1 MADSRLKF
9 FNKQGNPLNFDY
21 IGPTGPTPLDSK
33 FTFITSPSGASNP
46 GDLDITEYST
56 YYEFLFNQ
64 YDLND
69 FSLVAWYNEAVDFIS
84 KGAEIFVNGEVIGA
98 KNFRA
103 KIDSITFSGGQLTVN
118 LLKDNYQGQSII
130 SPGNQ
135 IYFTTSYKNRPG
147 GYFKGNIYFDPVS
160 TSLYENEQV
169 FVLQELYNVSSSQ
182 IEYGLPHAGFTGA
195 TSGAKWRSRWY
206 NDNYGESD
214 VTDIIFTYSI
224 EEQLDGGDGE
234 PLIVNY
240 PNMTFGVDLDTS
252 DYYANGYLNTTSV
265 ESSALGINVALN
277 GSEEAESVYE
287 RKLIVDDISSGTPE
301 KVLEIDFYGQIIGED
316 ERFKVMLQNFGRAF
330 YKSDSVILRDHD
342 PDEPLPNYLE
352 INEKR
357 KELLVAGDE
366 IFPYMG
372 SYKGLIN
379 AIKFFG
385 YQDLRI
391 KEYWLNLNYNAVR
404 SESPI
409 QQNKQFLDSI
419 RAQQTQG
426 YSMSYQVGDILDNEN
441 SGKYRLVQT
450 YGPDAD
456 GNYVL
461 DVSSED
467 TLVPSRTYKKTSL
480 FGLYYD
486 LNKVTEEFDEYG
498 YPIVVDAFKFTQEE
512 VLLKIFALKERLK
525 RDYLPLNAKIVD
537 ITGEGVYF
545 TVYNTRSWTDVME
558 RSDVNS
564 GFVFDFYPNPD
575 FGFIEDLRNFSLRP
589 QTDDLQTPSS
599 YNNSYSSSVDFIG
612 GTGSAISFSGNFPC
626 GFTGPN
632 PTIVINAGKTYQFDI
647 IDTGE
652 YGYDFIITTSPS
664 YTQVDPLGIEN
675 NGATGGGSITWY
687 VDPEQTG
694 TMYYYSSANT
704 SLMSGTINI
713 LPATTSDLG
722 NIINPLDSQQI
733 YTASQNASLLT
744 AIDNFYYLK
753 QNGQIV
759 ELGDGKYDPPA
770 YIDPDT
776 GLPYQ
781 VPIGMPVILE
791 LLPDVWTW
799 DEMNISWSS
808 VIIPAF
814 KNGDSVQV
822 KTAGTYFGVYGTVT
836 LVNYSTGQ
844 YTVFLDPPYN
854 TSVIFDE
861 ADLYSTTQQYLLLTW
876 GNVDFSNMMEIE
888 WIINKSS
895 TQSGTP
901 YYFEFR
907 GSINDFYRLAH
918 FIPHTGEYRVTCN
931 VYDAFNFKNT
941 VIKDA
946 VIIVQPKVIDIDSWT
961 RYREVE
967 FYDWENVDRQW
978 NDYNSIW
985 EYPAEGE
992 SIEVLEKKIPSEILK
1007 FATYGNKAEEGQSVL
1022 VKTELDPIGATGGIT
1037 FTQSVISI
1045 SEIYSLEVFAG
1056 QYGPVIVSTSA
1067 PHGLSDGDEVS
1078 IIDSI
1083 SQLNGRW
1090 VAGVTGSTT
1099 TFKLQT
1105 VLDNSWGGVVSLSSP
1120 NRYAVDPTVY
1130 TSQKMTGVGSITIQ
1144 VGGRTIGTAECGDS
1158 LYHSA
1163 NYITSAV
1170 NTLVTYPD
1178 YYASCT
1184 DPSADPVT
1192 VTIYAPDD
1200 LGADQNGVSLNATLT
1215 GSLSLIS
1222 SDTGLTGGVSPV
1234 ETYVEWS
1241 ENNPVYPN
1249 ENLKYWGT
1257 KNLDWQIFNDATW
1270 EDGYA
1275 HSWYDYEFNNDWL
1288 GGYEI
1293 HSILP
1298 GDYLKISTGNTTFP
1312 FPVGVTFTSNTASIT
1327 IQEVADQLNNS
1338 DEPHINNFWYRPM
1351 PSDVGSLS
1359 TLNPPINVNVISVG
1373 VSGST
1378 AAIPPSSIGGS
1389 ALLIPGFGYTGPT
1402 GP

>member
-9 FNKQGNPLNFDY
+9 YNKQGNPLNFEY
-21 IGPTGPTPLDSK
+21 IGPTGPTPLDSR
-33 FTFITSPSGASNP
+33 FTYITSASGVPNP
-46 GDLDITEYST
+46 GDLDITDYGT
-56 YYEFLFNQ
+56 YFEFLFNDE
-64 YDLND
+64 DLNNFD
-69 FSLVAWYNEAVDFIS
+69 LVSWYDEVVDFLS
-84 KGAEIFVNGEVIGA
+84 KGAEIFLNGDVIGA
-98 KNFRA
+98 KSFRA
-103 KIDSITFSGGQLTVN
+103 KVSSVSLSGGQLAVN

-130 SPGNQ
+130 SVGNQ
-135 IYFTTSYKNRPG
+135 IYFTTTYKNRPG

-160 TSLYENEQV
+160 TSLYENEQIFIV
-169 FVLQELYNVSSSQ
+169 EELYNVTASQ
-182 IEYGLPHAGFTGA
+182 IQYGLPHAGYTGA

-206 NDNYGESD
+206 NDNYGETD

-240 PNMTFGVDLDTS
+240 PNMTFTVDLDTS

-265 ESSALGINVALN
+265 ESSALAINVALN
-277 GSEEAESVYE
+277 GSDEAESVYE
-287 RKLIVDDISSGTPE
+287 RKLIIDDISSGTPE
-301 KVLEIDFYGQIIGED
+301 KVLEVDFYGQIIGED

-342 PDEPLPNYLE
+342 PSEPLPNYLE

-357 KELLVAGDE
+357 KELLIAGDE

-391 KEYWLNLNYNAVR
+391 KEYWLNLNYNAVK

-409 QQNKQFLDSI
+409 QQNKQFLDAI

-426 YSMSYQVGDILDNEN
+426 YTMSYQVGDILDNEN
-441 SGKYRLVQT
+441 SGKYRLIQT
-450 YGPDAD
+450 YGPNAD

-461 DVSSED
+461 DVSSEE
-467 TLVPSRTYKKTSL
+467 TLIPSRTYKKTSL

-486 LNKVTEEFDEYG
+486 LNKVSQDFDEYG
-498 YPIVVDAFKFTQEE
+498 YPVVVDAFKFTQEE

-525 RDYLPLNAKIVD
+525 RDYLPLNARIVD

-564 GFVFDFYPNPD
+564 GFNFDFYPNPD
-575 FGFIEDLRNFSLRP
+575 FGFLEDLRNFSLR
-589 QTDDLQTPSS
+589 TEADDIQTPSS
-599 YNNSYSSSVDFIG
+599 YNNYYSADVDFIG
-612 GTGSAISFSGNFPC
+612 GTGSAISFVGNFPY
-626 GFTGPN
+626 GLTGPN
-632 PTIVINAGKTYQFDI
+632 PVITINAGKTYQFNV
-647 IDTGE
+647 IDSGA
-652 YGYDFIITTSPS
+652 YGYDFIITTNPS
-664 YTQVDPLGIEN
+664 YAQVDPLGIEN
-675 NGATGGGSITWY
+675 NGATGGGSIIWY

-694 TMYYYSSANT
+694 TMYYYSSNNT
-704 SLMSGTINI
+704 SLLSGTINV
-713 LPATTSDLG
+713 LPATSSDLG
-722 NIINPLDSQQI
+722 NIVDPLDSQQNH
-733 YTASQNASLLT
+733 TPSQNASLLN
-744 AIDNFYYLK
+744 AIENFYFLK

-776 GLPYQ
+776 GIPYK

-791 LLPDVWTW
+791 LLPDIWTW

-814 KNGDSVQV
+814 KVGDSVQV
-822 KTAGTYFGVYGTVT
+822 KSAGTYFGVFGTVT
-836 LVNYSTGQ
+836 SVNYSTGQ
-844 YTVFLDPPYN
+844 YTVFLNSPFS
-854 TSVIFDE
+854 TSVTFDE

-876 GNVDFSNMMEIE
+876 GNIDFSNMMEVE
-888 WIINKSS
+888 WIVNKSS

-907 GSINDFYRLAH
+907 GPIGDFYKLAH
-918 FIPHTGEYRVTCN
+918 FLPHTGEYRVTCN

-941 VIKDA
+941 VIKEA
-946 VIIVQPKVIDIDSWT
+946 VIKVQPKVIDIDSWT

-967 FYDWENVDRQW
+967 FYDWENVDRPWQ
-978 NDYNSIW
+978 DYNSIW

-1037 FTQSVISI
+1037 FTQSIISI
-1045 SEIYSLEVFAG
+1045 SEIYSLEIFSG
-1056 QYGPVIVSTSA
+1056 QYGSATISTSS
-1067 PHGLSDGDEVS
+1067 PHGLSNGDDVTIIGS
-1078 IIDSI
+1078 IPQI
-1083 SQLNGRW
+1083 NGRW
-1090 VAGVTGSTT
+1090 IAGVTGSPN
-1099 TFKLQT
+1099 TFKIQT
-1105 VLDNSWGGVVSLSSP
+1105 VLDNSWSGVVSLTSP
-1120 NRYAVDPTVY
+1120 TRYAVDGTVY
-1130 TSQKMTGVGSITIQ
+1130 TDQKMTGAGSITIEID
-1144 VGGRTIGTAECGDS
+1144 GRVIGTSECGDS
-1158 LYHSA
+1158 LYHTA
-1163 NYITSAV
+1163 NYITSSV
-1170 NTLVTYPD
+1170 NKLVTYPD

-1184 DPSADPVT
+1184 EPTADPVT
-1192 VTIYAPDD
+1192 VTIYAPDN
-1200 LGADQNGVSLNATLT
+1200 LGADQNGISMNVSLT
-1215 GSLSLIS
+1215 GSLSLVS
-1222 SDTGLTGGVSPV
+1222 ASTGLTGGVSPV

-1241 ENNPVYPN
+1241 ENSSEYPN

-1257 KNLDWQIFNDATW
+1257 KNLDWQIFNDTTW
-1270 EDGYA
+1270 EDGYS
-1275 HSWYDYEFNNDWL
+1275 HSWYDFEFNNDWL

-1293 HSILP
+1293 HSIRP
-1298 GDYLKISTGNTTFP
+1298 GDYLKITTGNTTFP
-1312 FPVGVTFTSNTASIT
+1312 FPVGVTFSSTAT
-1327 IQEVADQLNNS
+1327 TLQEVADQLNNS
-1338 DEPHINNFWYRPM
+1338 TDSHITNFWYRPI
-1351 PSDVGSLS
+1351 PSDTGSLS
-1359 TLNPPINVNVISVG
+1359 TLNPPINLSVASIG

-1378 AAIPPSSIGGS
+1378 AAIPPSAIGGS
-1389 ALLIPGFGYTGPT
+1389 SLLIPGFGYTGPT

>member
-84 KGAEIFVNGEVIGA
+84 KGADIFVNGEVIGA

-103 KIDSITFSGGQLTVN
+103 KVDSITFSGGQLAVN

-287 RKLIVDDISSGTPE
+287 RKLIIDDISSGTPE

-575 FGFIEDLRNFSLRP
+575 FGFIEDLRNFSLRS

-836 LVNYSTGQ
+836 SVNYSTGQ

-888 WIINKSS
+888 WILNKSA

-1037 FTQSVISI
+1037 FTQSIISI
-1045 SEIYSLEVFAG
+1045 SEIYSLEVFSG
-1056 QYGPVIVSTSA
+1056 QYGPVVISTTL

-1090 VAGVTGSTT
+1090 IAGVTGSST
-1099 TFKLQT
+1099 TFKIQT
-1105 VLDNSWGGVVSLSSP
+1105 SLDNSWGGVISLSSP
-1120 NRYAVDPTVY
+1120 NRYAVDSTVY
-1130 TSQKMTGVGSITIQ
+1130 PNQKMTGVGSITIE
-1144 VGGRTIGTAECGDS
+1144 VGGRVIGTAECGDS

-1200 LGADQNGVSLNATLT
+1200 LGSDQNGVSLNATLA
-1215 GSLSLIS
+1215 GSLSLVS

>member
-64 YDLND
+64 YDLNN
-69 FSLVAWYNEAVDFIS
+69 FSLVSWYNEAVDFIS
-84 KGAEIFVNGEVIGA
+84 KGAEIFLNGEVIGA

-103 KIDSITFSGGQLTVN
+103 KIDSVTFSGGQLAVN

-135 IYFTTSYKNRPG
+135 IYFTASYKNRPG

-182 IEYGLPHAGFTGA
+182 IQYGLPHAGFTGA

-287 RKLIVDDISSGTPE
+287 RKLIIDDISSGTPE

-409 QQNKQFLDSI
+409 QQNKQFLDTI

-687 VDPEQTG
+687 IDPEQTG

-733 YTASQNASLLT
+733 YTSSQNASLLT

-776 GLPYQ
+776 GNTYQ

-791 LLPDVWTW
+791 LIPDVWTW

-814 KNGDSVQV
+814 KIGDSVQV
-822 KTAGTYFGVYGTVT
+822 KTAGTYFGVFGTVT
-836 LVNYSTGQ
+836 TINYSTGQ
-844 YTVFLDPPYN
+844 YGVFLDPPYSTTVN
-854 TSVIFDE
+854 FDE
-861 ADLYSTTQQYLLLTW
+861 SDLYSTTQQYLLLTW

-888 WIINKSS
+888 WILNKSA

-946 VIIVQPKVIDIDSWT
+946 VILVQPKVIDIDSWT

-1037 FTQSVISI
+1037 FTQSIINI
-1045 SEIYSLEVFAG
+1045 SEIYSLEIFPG
-1056 QYGPVIVSTSA
+1056 QYGPVVISTAS
-1067 PHGLSDGDEVS
+1067 PHGLSNGDEVS

-1090 VAGVTGSTT
+1090 IAGVTGSIN
-1099 TFKLQT
+1099 TFKIQT
-1105 VLDNSWGGVVSLSSP
+1105 SLDNSWGGVISLSSP
-1120 NRYAVDPTVY
+1120 NRYAVDSTIY
-1130 TSQKMTGVGSITIQ
+1130 TNQRMTGVGSITIE
-1144 VGGRTIGTAECGDS
+1144 VGGRIIGSAECGDS

-1200 LGADQNGVSLNATLT
+1200 LGSDQNGVSLNPTLT
-1215 GSLSLIS
+1215 GSLSIVS
-1222 SDTGLTGGVSPV
+1222 SDIGLTGGVSPV

-1288 GGYEI
+1288 GGYEL

-1312 FPVGVTFTSNTASIT
+1312 FPVGVTFTSNTPSIT

-1338 DEPHINNFWYRPM
+1338 DESHINNFWYRPM

-1378 AAIPPSSIGGS
+1378 ASVPPSSIGGS
-1389 ALLIPGFGYTGPT
+1389 SLLIPGFGYTGPT

>member
-1037 FTQSVISI
+1037 FTQSIISI

-1120 NRYAVDPTVY
+1120 NRYAVDSTVY

>member
-84 KGAEIFVNGEVIGA
+84 KGADIFVNGEVIGA

-103 KIDSITFSGGQLTVN
+103 KVDSITFSGGQLAVN

-135 IYFTTSYKNRPG
+135 
-147 GYFKGNIYFDPVS
+147 IYFDPVS

-287 RKLIVDDISSGTPE
+287 RKLIIDDISSGTPE

-575 FGFIEDLRNFSLRP
+575 FGFIEDLRNFSLRS

-836 LVNYSTGQ
+836 SVNYSTGQ

-888 WIINKSS
+888 WILNKSA

-1037 FTQSVISI
+1037 FTQSIISI
-1045 SEIYSLEVFAG
+1045 SEIYSLEVFSG
-1056 QYGPVIVSTSA
+1056 QYGPVVISTTL

-1090 VAGVTGSTT
+1090 IAGVTGSST
-1099 TFKLQT
+1099 TFKIQT
-1105 VLDNSWGGVVSLSSP
+1105 SLDNSWGGVISLSSP
-1120 NRYAVDPTVY
+1120 NRYAVDSTVY
-1130 TSQKMTGVGSITIQ
+1130 PNQKMTGVGSITIE
-1144 VGGRTIGTAECGDS
+1144 VGGRVIGTAECGDS

-1200 LGADQNGVSLNATLT
+1200 LGSDQNGVSLNATLA
-1215 GSLSLIS
+1215 GSLSLVS

>member
-1 MADSRLKF
+1 MEIKNLK
-9 FNKQGNPLNFDY
+9 
-21 IGPTGPTPLDSK
+21 
-33 FTFITSPSGASNP
+33 
-46 GDLDITEYST
+46 

-135 IYFTTSYKNRPG
+135 IYFTASYKNRPG

-182 IEYGLPHAGFTGA
+182 IQYGLPHAGFTGA

-287 RKLIVDDISSGTPE
+287 RKLIIDDISSGTPE

-409 QQNKQFLDSI
+409 QQNKQFLDTI

-687 VDPEQTG
+687 IDPEQTG

-733 YTASQNASLLT
+733 YTSSQNASLLT

-776 GLPYQ
+776 GNTYQ

-791 LLPDVWTW
+791 LIPDVWTW

-814 KNGDSVQV
+814 KIGDSVQV
-822 KTAGTYFGVYGTVT
+822 KTAGTYFGVFGTVT
-836 LVNYSTGQ
+836 TINYSTGQ
-844 YTVFLDPPYN
+844 YGVFLDPPYSTTVN
-854 TSVIFDE
+854 FDE
-861 ADLYSTTQQYLLLTW
+861 SDLYSTTQQYLLLTW

-888 WIINKSS
+888 WILNKSA

-946 VIIVQPKVIDIDSWT
+946 VILVQPKVIDIDSWT

-1037 FTQSVISI
+1037 FTQSIINI
-1045 SEIYSLEVFAG
+1045 SEIYSLEIFPG
-1056 QYGPVIVSTSA
+1056 QYGPVVISTAS
-1067 PHGLSDGDEVS
+1067 PHGLSNGDEVS

-1090 VAGVTGSTT
+1090 IAGVTGSIN
-1099 TFKLQT
+1099 TFKIQT
-1105 VLDNSWGGVVSLSSP
+1105 SLDNSWGGVISLSSP
-1120 NRYAVDPTVY
+1120 NRYAVDSTIY
-1130 TSQKMTGVGSITIQ
+1130 TNQRMTGVGSITIE
-1144 VGGRTIGTAECGDS
+1144 VGGRIIGSAECGDS

-1200 LGADQNGVSLNATLT
+1200 LGSDQNGVSLNPTLT
-1215 GSLSLIS
+1215 GSLSIVS
-1222 SDTGLTGGVSPV
+1222 SDIGLTGGVSPV

-1288 GGYEI
+1288 GGYEL

-1312 FPVGVTFTSNTASIT
+1312 FPVGVTFTSNTPSIT

-1338 DEPHINNFWYRPM
+1338 DESHINNFWYRPM

-1378 AAIPPSSIGGS
+1378 ASVPPSSIGGS
-1389 ALLIPGFGYTGPT
+1389 SLLIPGFGYTGPT

>member
-21 IGPTGPTPLDSK
+21 VGPTGPTPLDSK
-33 FTFITSPSGASNP
+33 FTFITSPSGASSP
-46 GDLDITEYST
+46 GDLDITDNGT

-69 FSLVAWYNEAVDFIS
+69 FSLVAWYNEAVDFLS
-84 KGAEIFVNGEVIGA
+84 KGAEIFLNGEVIGA

-103 KIDSITFSGGQLTVN
+103 KIDTISFSGGQVTVN

-135 IYFTTSYKNRPG
+135 IYFTATYKNRPG

-182 IEYGLPHAGFTGA
+182 VEYGLPHAGFTGA

-224 EEQLDGGDGE
+224 EEQLEGGDGE
-234 PLIVNY
+234 PLIINY

-287 RKLIVDDISSGTPE
+287 RKLIVDDISSGSPE

-330 YKSDSVILRDHD
+330 YKSDSIILRDHD
-342 PDEPLPNYLE
+342 PSEPLPNYLE

-441 SGKYRLVQT
+441 SGKYRLIQT

-486 LNKVTEEFDEYG
+486 LNKVSDEFDEYG

-589 QTDDLQTPSS
+589 QSDDLQTPSS
-599 YNNSYSSSVDFIG
+599 YNNYYSSSVDFIG
-612 GTGSAISFSGNFPC
+612 GTGSAISFTGNFPC

-632 PTIVINAGKTYQFDI
+632 PTITINAGKTYQFDVV
-647 IDTGE
+647 DSGD
-652 YGYDFIITTSPS
+652 YGYNFIITTSPS
-664 YTQVDPLGIEN
+664 YIQVDPLGIEN

-704 SLMSGTINI
+704 SAMSGTINV
-713 LPATTSDLG
+713 LSATTSDLG
-722 NIINPLDSQQI
+722 NIVDPLTAQQI
-733 YTASQNASLLT
+733 YTPAQNSSLLT
-744 AIDNFYYLK
+744 AIENFYNLK

-776 GLPYQ
+776 GSAYQ

-791 LLPDVWTW
+791 LIPDVWTW

-814 KNGDSVQV
+814 KIGDSVQV
-822 KTAGTYFGVYGTVT
+822 KSAGTYLGSFGTVT
-836 LVNYSTGQ
+836 SIVYSTGQ
-844 YTVFLDPPYN
+844 YTVFLDPPFS

-861 ADLYSTTQQYLLLTW
+861 ADLYSTVQQYLLLTW

-888 WIINKSS
+888 WILNKSA

-907 GSINDFYRLAH
+907 GSINDFYKLAH

-946 VIIVQPKVIDIDSWT
+946 VILVQPKVIDIDSWT

-992 SIEVLEKKIPSEILK
+992 SIEVLEKKFPSEILK

-1037 FTQSVISI
+1037 FTQSIINI
-1045 SEIYSLEVFAG
+1045 SEIYSLEVFSG
-1056 QYGPVIVSTSA
+1056 QYGPVIVSTAS
-1067 PHGLSDGDEVS
+1067 PHGLVDGDEVS
-1078 IIDSI
+1078 IINSI

-1090 VAGVTGSTT
+1090 IAGVTGSTN
-1099 TFKLQT
+1099 TFKLQSS
-1105 VLDNSWGGVVSLSSP
+1105 LDNSWGGVVSLSSP
-1120 NRYAVDPTVY
+1120 NRYAVDSALY
-1130 TSQKMTGVGSITIQ
+1130 SNQKMTGVGSITIQ
-1144 VGGRTIGTAECGDS
+1144 VDGRTIGSAECGDS
-1158 LYHSA
+1158 LYHTA
-1163 NYITSAV
+1163 NYITSSV

-1192 VTIYAPDD
+1192 VTIYAPDN
-1200 LGADQNGVSLNATLT
+1200 LGSDQNGVSLNATLT
-1215 GSLSLIS
+1215 GSLSLVS
-1222 SDTGLTGGVSPV
+1222 ADTGLTGGVSPL

-1275 HSWYDYEFNNDWL
+1275 HSWYDFEFNNDWL

-1298 GDYLKISTGNTTFP
+1298 GDYLKVSTGNTTFP
-1312 FPVGVTFTSNTASIT
+1312 FPVGVTFSSNTPAIT

-1351 PSDVGSLS
+1351 PSDTGALS
-1359 TLNPPINVNVISVG
+1359 TLNPPININVISVG

-1378 AAIPPSSIGGS
+1378 AAVPPSSIGGS

>member
-21 IGPTGPTPLDSK
+21 IGPTGPTPLDAK
-33 FTFITSPSGASNP
+33 FTYITNSSGAPNP
-46 GDLDITEYST
+46 GDLDITDYTT
-56 YYEFLFNQ
+56 YYEFIFNEN
-64 YDLND
+64 DLNT
-69 FSLVAWYNEAVDFIS
+69 FNLVSWYNEIVDYLS
-84 KGAEIFVNGEVIGA
+84 KGAEVFLNGDVIGA
-98 KNFRA
+98 KSFRA
-103 KIDSITFSGGQLTVN
+103 KISSISISGGQISVN
-118 LLKDNYQGQSII
+118 LLKDYYQGQSII
-130 SPGNQ
+130 SVGNQ
-135 IYFTTSYKNRPG
+135 IYFTTTYKNRPG

-160 TSLYENEQV
+160 TSLYENEQIFIV
-169 FVLQELYNVSSSQ
+169 QELYNVTASQ
-182 IEYGLPHAGFTGA
+182 MQYGLPHAGFTGA
-195 TSGAKWRSRWY
+195 TSGATWRSRWY
-206 NDNYGESD
+206 NDNYGETD

-224 EEQLDGGDGE
+224 EDQLEGGDGE

-240 PNMTFGVDLDTS
+240 PNMTFSVDLSAS

-265 ESSALGINVALN
+265 NSSALGINVALN
-277 GSEEAESVYE
+277 GSDEAESVYE
-287 RKLIVDDISSGTPE
+287 RKLIIDDISSGTPE

-357 KELLVAGDE
+357 KELLIAGDE

-391 KEYWLNLNYNAVR
+391 KEYWLNLNYNSIS

-409 QQNKQFLDSI
+409 QQNKQFLDVI
-419 RAQQTQG
+419 RAQQKGG

-450 YGPDAD
+450 YGPNAN
-456 GNYVL
+456 GEYVL
-461 DVSSED
+461 DVSSEE

-486 LNKVTEEFDEYG
+486 LNKVTQEFDEYG
-498 YPIVVDAFKFTQEE
+498 YPVVVDAFKFTQEE

-525 RDYLPLNAKIVD
+525 RDYLPLNARIVD

-545 TVYNTRSWTDVME
+545 TVYNTRSWTDIME
-558 RSDVNS
+558 RSDIES
-564 GFVFDFYPNPD
+564 GFSFDFYPNPD
-575 FGFIEDLRNFSLRP
+575 FGFLEDLRNFSLRP
-589 QTDDLQTPSS
+589 QVDDLQSPSS
-599 YNNSYSSSVDFIG
+599 YNNYYTADIDFIG
-612 GTGSAISFSGNFPC
+612 GTGSAISFTGDFPY

-632 PTIVINAGKTYQFDI
+632 PTITINAGKTYQFDV
-647 IDTGE
+647 IDSGD
-652 YGYDFIITTSPS
+652 YGYDFVITTNPS
-664 YTQVDPLGIEN
+664 YTQVDPLGIQN
-675 NGATGGGSITWY
+675 NGATGGESIIWY

-694 TMYYYSSANT
+694 TMYYYSSANGP
-704 SLMSGTINI
+704 LMSGEINI
-713 LPATTSDLG
+713 LPSTISDLG
-722 NIINPLDSQQI
+722 NIVDPLDSQQVH
-733 YTASQNASLLT
+733 TPAQNASLVT
-744 AIDNFYYLK
+744 AIGNFYDLK
-753 QNGQIV
+753 QNGKIL

-776 GLPYQ
+776 GELYQ
-781 VPIGMPVILE
+781 TPIGMPVILE
-791 LLPDVWTW
+791 LIPDVWTW

-814 KNGDSVQV
+814 KVGDSVQV
-822 KTAGTYFGVYGTVT
+822 KAAGTYFGVFGTVT

-844 YTVFLDPPYN
+844 YSVFLDPPYS
-854 TSVIFDE
+854 TTVIFDE
-861 ADLYSTTQQYLLLTW
+861 ADLYSTNQQYLLLTW

-888 WIINKSS
+888 WILNKSA

-907 GSINDFYRLAH
+907 GPIADFYKLAH

-946 VIIVQPKVIDIDSWT
+946 IIKVQPKVIDIDTWT

-967 FYDWENVDRQW
+967 FYEWENVDRSW
-978 NDYNSIW
+978 NDYSSIW

-1007 FATYGNKAEEGQSVL
+1007 FAAYGNKSEEGQSVL
-1022 VKTELDPIGATGGIT
+1022 VKTELDPVGATGGIT
-1037 FTQSVISI
+1037 FTQSIINI
-1045 SEIYSLEVFAG
+1045 SEIYSLQIFAG
-1056 QYGPVIVSTSA
+1056 QYGSATIATSS
-1067 PHGLSDGDEVS
+1067 PHGLSDGDEVTIIGS
-1078 IIDSI
+1078 IPQI
-1083 SQLNGRW
+1083 NGRW
-1090 VAGVTGSTT
+1090 VAGVTGSAS
-1099 TFKLQT
+1099 TFKIQT
-1105 VLDNSWGGVVSLSSP
+1105 VLENSWSGVVSLTSP
-1120 NRYAVDPTVY
+1120 TRYSVDGTIY
-1130 TSQKMTGVGSITIQ
+1130 TAQKMTGAGSISIE
-1144 VGGRTIGTAECGDS
+1144 VGGREIGYSECGDS

-1170 NTLVTYPD
+1170 NKLVTYPD

-1184 DPSADPVT
+1184 DPTADPVT
-1192 VTIYAPDD
+1192 ITIYAPDS
-1200 LGADQNGVSLNATLT
+1200 LGADQNGVSLNPILT
-1215 GSLSLIS
+1215 GSLSLVS
-1222 SDTGLTGGVSPV
+1222 ASTGLTGGVSPV

-1241 ENNPVYPN
+1241 ENSSTYPN
-1249 ENLKYWGT
+1249 DNLKYWGT

-1275 HSWYDYEFNNDWL
+1275 HSWYDFEFNNDWL

-1298 GDYLKISTGNTTFP
+1298 GDYLKVTTGNTTFP
-1312 FPVGVTFTSNTASIT
+1312 FPTGITFSSGATTL
-1327 IQEVADQLNNS
+1327 QDVADELNNS
-1338 DEPHINNFWYRPM
+1338 GESHINNFWYRPI
-1351 PSDVGSLS
+1351 PSDAGSLS
-1359 TLNPPINVNVISVG
+1359 TLNPPINVSVATVG

-1378 AAIPPSSIGGS
+1378 AAVPPSAIGGS
-1389 ALLIPGFGYTGPT
+1389 SLLIPGFGYTGPT